1 MDPAETGE
9 LTRLLRA
16 HHAGDRGAFD
26 ALVSRV
32 YDELSRIAH
41 LQLRRHRPGATLDTV
56 ALVHEAYLRLAEE
69 SGVDW
74 QGRGH
79 FFAVAARAM
88 RFVLVD
94 RARRAMA
101 GKRGAGIAALPLD
114 EGIVAEPSD
123 AERVLAVH
131 EAVERLQALDPR
143 LARLIECRFFVGLDD
158 AEVAEVL
165 ELSPRTVQR
174 DWLRAKAWLQ
184 RLLASPAPSG

>member
-1 MDPAETGE
+1 MDPSEAGE

-26 ALVSRV
+26 ELVSRV
-32 YDELSRIAH
+32 YEELSRIARI
-41 LQLRRHRPGATLDTV
+41 QLRRHRPGATLDTV

-69 SGVDW
+69 AGVDW
-74 QGRGH
+74 QGRSH

-88 RFVLVD
+88 RYVLVD
-94 RARRAMA
+94 RARRAAA
-101 GKRGAGIAALPLD
+101 GKRGAGAPALPLD
-114 EGIVAEPSD
+114 EEIAAEPTD

-131 EAVERLQALDPR
+131 EAVERLEQLDPR
-143 LARLIECRFFVGLDD
+143 LARLIECRFFVGLND
-158 AEVAEVL
+158 AEVAEAL
-165 ELSPRTVQR
+165 DLSPRTVQR